1 MQASDPQP
9 AAPAA
14 QSAVSRRA
22 LDYPDFRILWF
33 TTGLVAG
40 GVWFQQVT
48 LGWLAYD
55 LSKDPLQVAGVVGVR
70 TLPLLLS
77 PITGVIADRVD
88 RRNLLIVDQ
97 VLVTVLVFA
106 FALVLFNDLEQLWH
120 LYVFAF
126 LFGILWAGNNP
137 VRQVLIA
144 NTAPREALMNA
155 TAMLSM
161 SFNLMRAIGPAVGG
175 FVIAFFGPDI
185 NFFIQGVL
193 FFMALL
199 VLTRMRTPYYTA
211 DRAHAKES
219 SPLHN
224 LREGFARVISEPTTR
239 VTTLMT
245 FGLSLTML
253 AMVFN
258 QLPVY
263 TAEILGNDDGSQL
276 GLLLMAMG
284 IGGFLGTALLAWFS
298 STRRKGVLA
307 SAAFHAGGG
316 LHHRP
321 LAGGNTVDGDA
332 CTAAPADV
340 RAGGDDHEHDHRAYD
355 DAGRPPRTGDRRVP
369 DGDRH
374 DAVLGAGSPVCSPG
388 CTAWTSPSSSEASPD
403 SRSSPPRAWRC
414 RATGAWRCRAPGLPK
429 CARER
434 RV

>member
-14 QSAVSRRA
+14 QSAISRRA
-22 LDYPDFRILWF
+22 LHYPDFRILWF

-144 NTAPREALMNA
+144 NTVPREALMNA

-211 DRAHAKES
+211 DRAHARES

-239 VTTLMT
+239 VTTVMT

-284 IGGFLGTALLAWFS
+284 IGGFLGTALLAGFS
-298 STRRKGVLA
+298 SMRRKGVLA
-307 SAAFHAGGG
+307 SAAFTLAAVSIIVLSQVATLWMAMLALLLQQMFVQVVMTTNMTIVHTMTPDDLRGRVIGVYQMEIGMMPFWGLVAGVLSRVYGVDFAFLVGG
-316 LHHRP
+316 IAG
-321 LAGGNTVDGDA
+321 LAIIAVA
-332 CTAAPADV
+332 SVAL
-340 RAGGDDHEHDHRAYD
+340 
-355 DAGRPPRTGDRRVP
+355 PRYRRLEV
-369 DGDRH
+369 
-374 DAVLGAGSPVCSPG
+374 
-388 CTAWTSPSSSEASPD
+388 
-403 SRSSPPRAWRC
+403 
-414 RATGAWRCRAPGLPK
+414 
-429 CARER
+429 
-434 RV
+434 

>member
-14 QSAVSRRA
+14 QSAISRRA
-22 LDYPDFRILWF
+22 LHYPDFRILWF

-144 NTAPREALMNA
+144 NTVPREALMNA

-199 VLTRMRTPYYTA
+199 VLSRMRTPYYTA
-211 DRAHAKES
+211 DRAHARES

-239 VTTLMT
+239 VTTVMT

-284 IGGFLGTALLAWFS
+284 IGGFLGTALLAGFS
-298 STRRKGVLA
+298 SMRRKGVLA
-307 SAAFHAGGG
+307 SAAFTLAAVSIIVLSQVATLWMAMLALLLQQMFVQVVMTTNMTIVHTMTPDDLRGRVIGVYQMEIGMMPFWGLVAGVLSRVYGVDFAFLVGG
-316 LHHRP
+316 IAG
-321 LAGGNTVDGDA
+321 LAIIAVA
-332 CTAAPADV
+332 SVAL
-340 RAGGDDHEHDHRAYD
+340 
-355 DAGRPPRTGDRRVP
+355 PRYRRLEV
-369 DGDRH
+369 
-374 DAVLGAGSPVCSPG
+374 
-388 CTAWTSPSSSEASPD
+388 
-403 SRSSPPRAWRC
+403 
-414 RATGAWRCRAPGLPK
+414 
-429 CARER
+429 
-434 RV
+434 